1 VIPSADHPEFG
12 PVGSSLR
19 YTPGT
24 FFRRMVHAATKEA
37 RRLFWEGLRRFVEAY
52 RFAAERLREGDLSVA
67 FPEGSFPPPRQ
78 FVPIPRARSPGTV

>member
-1 VIPSADHPEFG
+1 MAEHPHSR
-12 PVGSSLR
+12 PARLDRS
-19 YTPGT
+19 PAP
-24 FFRRMVHAATKEA
+24 MIHAATKEA